1 MPSVTV
7 FKPHKYPPKIALF
20 KQSNYYNLIIS
31 YIYGIII
38 AILSLILA
46 FFGGEMF
53 ALFSK

>member
-7 FKPHKYPPKIALF
+7 FIPHKIPPEIALF

-31 YIYGIII
+31 YIYGIIV